1 MPLSDRRVVGFATGD
16 AATAAFLWRVSRCS
30 SGGEGFVFDDADD
43 VEPRVCTFV
52 CGSVDNRFERRV
64 VGVVVSS
71 GAITTGVEL
80 RVCRFCG
87 GV

>member
-1 MPLSDRRVVGFATGD
+1 MPLSERRVVGFATGD

-30 SGGEGFVFDDADD
+30 GGEGFVFDADA
-43 VEPRVCTFV
+43 PRVWTFV

-64 VGVVVSS
+64 VGVVVVSS
-71 GAITTGVEL
+71 EAITTGVEL
-80 RVCRFCG
+80 RVCRLCG